1 MEYRKI
7 TYILG
12 FWALMTSALFSQ
24 VKVASLNPILTDL
37 LTQIGG
43 DKVEVVSV
51 MKKGMDV
58 HSFQPRSADLKKMQK
73 CRAIFAMG
81 KGLETYLPALN
92 ETLQT
97 GQKII
102 EVGRTIPSQKVTAD
116 QVYACCPAHSQNAID
131 PHWWHN
137 VKNMERAAKVVY
149 KELEELD
156 PSNAA
161 FFKEKG
167 EATRQKYRNL
177 HNWVKGQVSQIDRK
191 SRLLVSAHAA
201 FAYFCKEYGFQAAY
215 IQGLS
220 KEGEIS
226 AKQLALTI
234 QTIKEKRVKAVF
246 PEVGANPKT
255 LSQIAKESGAV
266 VGKPLYADH
275 LDTSYDNMIYHNV
288 ETIVKALR

>member
-1 MEYRKI
+1 MNYRNI
-7 TYILG
+7 IYTFGI
-12 FWALMTSALFSQ
+12 WALLASSLLSQ

-37 LTQIGG
+37 LTRIGG

-51 MKKGMDV
+51 MKKSMDV
-58 HSFQPRSADLKKMQK
+58 HTFQPRSADLKKMQE

-81 KGLETYLPALN
+81 KGLETYLPALE
-92 ETLQT
+92 ETLQS
-97 GQKII
+97 GQEIV

-116 QVYACCPAHSQNAID
+116 QIYACCAAHSRNAID

-156 PSNAA
+156 PSNAVYY
-161 FFKEKG
+161 KDEG

-191 SRLLVSAHAA
+191 SRLLVTAHAA
-201 FAYFCKEYGFQAAY
+201 FAYLCKEYGFEAAY

-226 AKQLALTI
+226 AQQLALTI
-234 QTIKEKRVKAVF
+234 QAIKEKNVKAVF

-275 LDTSYDNMIYHNV
+275 LHTSYDNMIYHNV